1 MKWEEEKSSR
11 VWDAM
16 KEATFFIVF
25 VVVENGGCGDDELIK
40 GEGFKAEYTLRHQV
54 SPLGSVYIQGFRV
67 KEGLSCVFS
76 RATWRGKV
84 RTLALP

>member
-1 MKWEEEKSSR
+1 MKWEDEKSSR

-40 GEGFKAEYTLRHQV
+40 GEGFKAEYTLRH
-54 SPLGSVYIQGFRV
+54 
-67 KEGLSCVFS
+67 
-76 RATWRGKV
+76 
-84 RTLALP
+84 